1 MLILIFSLIVFESV
15 DVKPARD
22 STIQQIKQGRWE
34 DAITNAKFVLIHESE
49 DDLLLGV
56 IRFAEVKGFISELNP
71 KYKYLLNKK
80 KSNIIKTWK
89 KFYKENKDNENIL
102 QILAILYLDTDLE
115 KTKLYANRIL
125 ELDSLNSFACFILGY
140 ASEKNDNYNEALIY
154 YQKSFLLDTMF
165 TDCLPILANLYI
177 ITGNYDSALV
187 HFSKIHYEDKALNAM
202 RIGKI
207 ICQLK
212 NENITGAV
220 TTLDR
225 LKNSELF
232 ECTRNSI
239 EVIQE
244 YIDGVKENSL
254 IPSDS
259 FIIFIPV
266 VVKQLNLHSPTNLV
280 AILTVNN
287 IAIMNLK
294 VDKEK
299 PLSLPTS
306 INREI
311 IIVPCY
317 ALEDEPMPFLVPK
330 PKYPE
335 SARRAGLEG
344 EVVVKALVDI
354 NGSVLDVKI
363 LVSSGIKDLDN
374 AALFAAKN
382 AKYEPI
388 TYFGIPVRVWSNI
401 PIKFKLTGK

>member
-22 STIQQIKQGRWE
+22 STIQQIKQGRWK
-34 DAITNAKFVLIHESE
+34 DAITNAKFVLTHKSE
-49 DDLLLGV
+49 DDLLLGLLK
-56 IRFAEVKGFISELNP
+56 FGHAKGFISDLNP
-71 KYKYLLNKK
+71 KFQYLLNIK
-80 KSNIIKTWK
+80 KSNIIKTWE

-102 QILAILYLDTDLE
+102 QVLAILYLDADLE
-115 KTKLYANRIL
+115 KTEFYASQIL
-125 ELDSLNSFACFILGY
+125 ELDSLNSFAYFILGY
-140 ASEKNDNYNEALIY
+140 ASEKDDNYNEALIY
-154 YQKSFLLDTMF
+154 YRKSFCLDTLF
-165 TDCLPILANLYI
+165 TDCLSILANLYI

-187 HFSKIHYEDKALNAM
+187 HFSKIHYEDKASNAM
-202 RIGKI
+202 HISKI

-212 NENITGAV
+212 KGNIPDVITA
-220 TTLDR
+220 LNR
-225 LKNSELF
+225 LKDSELLEF
-232 ECTRNSI
+232 TRNSI

-244 YIDGVKENSL
+244 YIDGVKENRL
-254 IPSDS
+254 TPSDS

-287 IAIMNLK
+287 IAIVNLK
-294 VDKEK
+294 VDTEK

-317 ALEDEPMPFLVPK
+317 ALEDEPMPFLVPM

-335 SARRAGLEG
+335 SARWTGLEG
-344 EVVVKALVDI
+344 EVVVKALIDI

-388 TYFGIPVRVWSNI
+388 TYFSIPVRVWASI